1 MTTDNQ
7 NSPVV
12 PQGEYPHEQ
21 MDAMALD
28 RYKVVPSNASMLW
41 SHAVVAGDGTQ
52 QLYVGRE
59 VECLNMARKFAGAFL
74 DGAFAFHSMAAAP
87 AAQAAPALEAPA
99 APASKPMAVTPEM
112 RAEFRRAYREGGFW
126 DDRLD
131 YALDQ
136 MLAAAPQAPAVPVA
150 VTTRAE
156 LEKLQGGAGS
166 MATIF
171 PADASGFPVRLYAE
185 PAAPAVDANGAVP
198 VVLGKKLFQF
208 SCHQDWV
215 NRAQRAWKM
224 AGVRSEDTIC
234 LDQKGRVLR
243 KGLEFAR
250 ADKEGAF
257 PVVVYLALV
266 DDTAAHD
273 AWLAAQAAAK
283 GASDE

>member
-1 MTTDNQ
+1 MTATNQ
-7 NSPVV
+7 QPVAEICSASHDDA
-12 PQGEYPHEQ
+12 QFGERAIKPLCDISGFEYGTP
-21 MDAMALD
+21 L
-28 RYKVVPSNASMLW
+28 Y
-41 SHAVVAGDGTQ
+41 AG
-52 QLYVGRE
+52 
-59 VECLNMARKFAGAFL
+59 
-74 DGAFAFHSMAAAP
+74 AAP
-87 AAQAAPALEAPA
+87 AAVAPQGVAAW
-99 APASKPMAVTPEM
+99 MTPEGD
-112 RAEFRRAYREGGFW
+112 RVVTAETM
-126 DDRLD
+126 D
-131 YALDQ
+131 
-136 MLAAAPQAPAVPVA
+136 
-150 VTTRAE
+150 
-156 LEKLQGGAGS
+156 GARKDG
-166 MATIF
+166 
-171 PADASGFPVRLYAE
+171 
-185 PAAPAVDANGAVP
+185 GAVP